1 MNLIKLI
8 SPDFFVGKTLVAV
21 KTIVDLVVFIAQNPS
36 RQSLKLA
43 TVILKIKPRFTMVK
57 SKNLINLYALVRK
70 ANAQGLADD
79 IVECGVWNE
88 GSAAMMGF
96 ACLDDSAPTHRS
108 IWLFDSFSGLPP
120 PGDKDGTMENEQY
133 FEGLNKGSIYKVKQA
148 FAILGVP
155 MDLVRIVPGWFDP
168 TLKTST
174 LDRIAILH
182 IDADWYESVKFV
194 LQALYEKVVPGGFI
208 VLDDYGYWEGCKR
221 ALTDFFAERGIK
233 DLSIER
239 IGRQGVYFQKPLQGN
254 MQRVGSIRLVL

>member
-1 MNLIKLI
+1 MWRLEWGVSCNDGICLLGRFGTYAQKHLVIR
-8 SPDFFVGKTLVAV
+8 FV
-21 KTIVDLVVFIAQNPS
+21 FWS
-36 RQSLKLA
+36 S
-43 TVILKIKPRFTMVK
+43 
-57 SKNLINLYALVRK
+57 
-70 ANAQGLADD
+70 
-79 IVECGVWNE
+79 
-88 GSAAMMGF
+88 
-96 ACLDDSAPTHRS
+96 
-108 IWLFDSFSGLPP
+108 P

-155 MDLVRIVPGWFDP
+155 MDLVRIAPGWFDP
-168 TLKTST
+168 TLKTSA